1 VVTISYLKVQE
12 TYLPNFNECD
22 TEPIITS
29 LTASLGIPRTVL
41 AEQEEISIVWA
52 SLRKIL
58 ENVKVEYRHELLAR
72 MVVSIRM
79 GLFSAAVNDMWNTTI
94 LALRQK
100 VKNFGYS
107 EASSFLK
114 RDINEKKLAEIRD
127 KDLIDICVELGFLDD
142 TAYFFINNCREI
154 RNNYSSAH
162 PSDSMLDGTELN
174 YFMHQ
179 CTKHILGNDTQY
191 VGFPVSNFMTVIT
204 QDKIDTQTKDA
215 YVEKILKANDLQKSA
230 ILKVLFANYVDEKKD
245 EHTRQNSLL
254 ISQETWDTYNDDAI
268 AEILG
273 LYSSY
278 MMKGSTT
285 KKRYSER
292 FFEKVGALDLLPED
306 KMSSIVLTA
315 IKDLEEAHHGMD
327 NFYNEKPF
335 AERLATSFEKKIPKP
350 ILKKYV
356 YVVALCYVG
365 NQYGTSDS
373 AFPFYKQMVENF
385 SLREIEQLFSVITED
400 NYLKHRIENTA
411 RCKKQF
417 KNLVKLLNAE
427 SVPVKN
433 KTAYQKWLK

>member
-1 VVTISYLKVQE
+1 
-12 TYLPNFNECD
+12 
-22 TEPIITS
+22 
-29 LTASLGIPRTVL
+29 
-41 AEQEEISIVWA
+41 
-52 SLRKIL
+52 
-58 ENVKVEYRHELLAR
+58 
-72 MVVSIRM
+72 
-79 GLFSAAVNDMWNTTI
+79 
-94 LALRQK
+94 
-100 VKNFGYS
+100 
-107 EASSFLK
+107 
-114 RDINEKKLAEIRD
+114 
-127 KDLIDICVELGFLDD
+127 
-142 TAYFFINNCREI
+142 
-154 RNNYSSAH
+154 
-162 PSDSMLDGTELN
+162 
-174 YFMHQ
+174 
-179 CTKHILGNDTQY
+179 
-191 VGFPVSNFMTVIT
+191 
-204 QDKIDTQTKDA
+204 
-215 YVEKILKANDLQKSA
+215 
-230 ILKVLFANYVDEKKD
+230 
-245 EHTRQNSLL
+245 
-254 ISQETWDTYNDDAI
+254 
-268 AEILG
+268 
-273 LYSSY
+273 

-373 AFPFYKQMVENF
+373 ALPFYKQMVENF

-400 NYLKHRIENTA
+400 NYLKHRIENTV